1 MLKKVLS
8 AICCGFVLTVL
19 ATTVVN
25 AQQVK
30 FEGYE
35 IPIDI
40 NVNGSYLENEGKGF
54 LDTNGITYV
63 PIRFVSEAFGANV
76 SWDPTNEHA
85 MVTKG
90 GTTLVFEP
98 QTQGCYVNN
107 IWIPANQKLENGT
120 LYTNAN
126 FIFYWLG
133 AIATWDSYRN
143 EVKVTIS
150 GYTVPSQY
158 IESYYTPE
166 DLYWLSKIVTC
177 EAGSVS
183 FEARVMV
190 ANVIL
195 NRRASK
201 NFPNTIYGV
210 IYDTKSGVQFPPAR
224 SGKVTRANPSTTTI
238 MACKA
243 ALNGL
248 DLAPEC
254 LYFNYASNKTG
265 WVATHRKLYK
275 VIGKQA
281 FYK

>member
-8 AICCGFVLTVL
+8 ALFCSFVITVL
-19 ATTVVN
+19 ITAVN

-35 IPIDI
+35 VPIDI
-40 NVNGSYLENEGKGF
+40 DVNGSYLENGGKGY
-54 LDTNGITYV
+54 LDVSGIVYV
-63 PIRFVSEAFGANV
+63 PVRYVSEALGANV
-76 SWDPTNEHA
+76 GWEPTNGDA
-85 MVTKG
+85 IITKG
-90 GTTLVFEP
+90 DTTLVFDP

-107 IWIPANQKLENGT
+107 VWIPSQQKLKNGT
-120 LYTNAN
+120 LYTDAN

-133 AIATWDSYRN
+133 ATVGWDSYRN
-143 EVKVTIS
+143 EVKVTVP
-150 GYTVPSQY
+150 GYTVPAQY

-201 NFPNTIYGV
+201 DFPNTVYGV
-210 IYDTKSGVQFPPAR
+210 IYDTKFGVQFPPAH
-224 SGKVTRANPSTTTI
+224 SGKVAKANPSTTTI

-243 ALNGL
+243 AFNGL
-248 DLAPEC
+248 DLAPGC

-265 WVATHRKLYK
+265 WVATNRKLYK
-275 VIGKQA
+275 VIGNQA